1 MYTFETV
8 SLKGWRIGYCVLKLL
23 LSSAMRRDMY
33 SHIYTCWVSFEG
45 VHWVTWGLVG
55 IFLGLSTLDISALV

>member
-45 VHWVTWGLVG
+45 IH
-55 IFLGLSTLDISALV
+55 